1 MKSKQSKGSAEEQVL
16 GRVERRPTRSLLGA
30 IGLAIVATLA
40 VFAIER
46 FLWYPAGR
54 WSLFYPVVI
63 ACAWFGG
70 RASGIVATLLSSAL
84 MWWFLVTPENERLR
98 DGVGDDVVVAL
109 VFVATGILLSI
120 ASHRYRWNAARL
132 ARHYRY
138 LQTILDFSPDAIV
151 LKDRNSRYLL
161 VNEAFER
168 IAGTTAS
175 AMVGRTPVDVLP
187 AALADKVQANEK
199 AVRDTH
205 APVQFETELADGRDV
220 LITEFPLLDE
230 ANDLFAIGAVA
241 TDISHRKAEERTL
254 RETMEDLRT
263 AQHVS
268 HVGSWHWDFR
278 TNAAKWSDELYVIFG
293 VDRSQPPSAEFR
305 PVERLLTADSLTRLR
320 EAMEKLRVDG
330 EPYELDIEF
339 TRPDGAT
346 RWCAARAEAA
356 RDEGGQIIGINGT
369 IADITHIKE
378 IERLRKEWTS
388 IVAHD
393 LRQPLDA
400 ITMATGILPSLQESD
415 REEQRVILQRIQSS
429 TQHLAR
435 MIDDLM
441 DMSLLEAN
449 RLKLE
454 RRWDDPETATREA
467 IERLRQG
474 VDNPINVEVR
484 GSPARWCVDA
494 MRVEQVLA
502 NLLSN
507 AVKYGDPGA
516 PIDVRLDRKP
526 DGIEIAV
533 TNSGGFVDPEE
544 LPRLFDRFARSKTSR
559 SAGVSGLGLGLY
571 ISKGIVE
578 AHGGRIW
585 ADSVPGKSTTFHLSL
600 PSPEARL
607 KAA

>member
-1 MKSKQSKGSAEEQVL
+1 MQSNGSNGSAEEQPL
-16 GRVERRPTRSLLGA
+16 TRVPRRSTQSLLAA
-30 IGLAIVATLA
+30 IGVTIVATLA

-46 FLWYPAGR
+46 VFWYPVGR

-70 RASGIVATLLSSAL
+70 RASGIVATLLSSVL
-84 MWWFLVTPENERLR
+84 MWWFLVAPENERLR
-98 DGVGDDVVVAL
+98 DGAGDDLVVAL
-109 VFVATGILLSI
+109 VFVATGILISI
-120 ASHRYRWNAARL
+120 ASHAYRRNAAGL
-132 ARHYRY
+132 ARHYHH

-161 VNEAFER
+161 VNDAFER
-168 IAGTTAS
+168 IAGATAS
-175 AMVGRTPVDVLP
+175 SVVGRTPADVLP
-187 AALADKVQANEK
+187 RILADKVQANEK
-199 AVRDTH
+199 KVRATH
-205 APVQFETELADGRDV
+205 APVQFEVELADGHDV

-230 ANDLFAIGAVA
+230 ANDLFAIGAIA
-241 TDISHRKAEERTL
+241 TDITRRKAEERTL

-278 TNAAKWSDELYVIFG
+278 TNAAKWSDEMYVIFG
-293 VDRSQPPSAEFR
+293 IDRNQPPTPEFH
-305 PVERLLTADSLTRLR
+305 PLERLLTPDSLTRLR
-320 EAMEKLRVDG
+320 DAMEKLRVDG
-330 EPYELDIEF
+330 EPCELDIEF

-378 IERLRKEWTS
+378 LERLRKEWTS

-415 REEQRVILQRIQSS
+415 REEQRVMLQRIQSS
-429 TQHLAR
+429 TQNLTR

-454 RRWDDPETATREA
+454 RSWVDPETATREA

-474 VDNPINVEVR
+474 VDNPIRVEVS
-484 GSPARWCVDA
+484 GSPATWCVDA
-494 MRVEQVLA
+494 MRIEQVLA

-507 AVKYGDPGA
+507 AAKYGEPGA

-526 DGIEIAV
+526 DGVEIAV
-533 TNSGGFVDPEE
+533 TNSGQGIDPEE
-544 LPRLFDRFARSKTSR
+544 LPHLFDRFARSKTSR
-559 SAGVSGLGLGLY
+559 SSGVSGLGLGLY

-585 ADSVPGKSTTFHLSL
+585 AESVPGKSTTFHLSL
-600 PSPEARL
+600 PVAEARS

>member
-1 MKSKQSKGSAEEQVL
+1 MQSNGSNRSAEEQAL
-16 GRVERRPTRSLLGA
+16 TRVARRSTQSLLTA
-30 IGLAIVATLA
+30 IGLTIVATLA

-46 FLWYPAGR
+46 VFWYPVGR

-84 MWWFLVTPENERLR
+84 MWWFLVAPENERLR
-98 DGVGDDVVVAL
+98 DGAGDDLVVAL
-109 VFVATGILLSI
+109 VFVVTGILISI
-120 ASHRYRWNAARL
+120 ASHGYRRNAARL
-132 ARHYRY
+132 ARHDHQ

-151 LKDRNSRYLL
+151 LKDCNGRYVL
-161 VNEAFER
+161 VNDAFGR

-175 AMVGRTPVDVLP
+175 TLVGRTPADVLP
-187 AALADKVQANEK
+187 RAVAEKVQANEK
-199 AVRDTH
+199 TVRETR
-205 APVQFETELADGRDV
+205 APVQFETELADGHHV
-220 LITEFPLLDE
+220 LVTEFPLIDE
-230 ANDLFAIGAVA
+230 ANDLFAIGAIA
-241 TDISHRKAEERTL
+241 TDITRRKAEERTL

-268 HVGSWHWDFR
+268 HVGSWHWDFG
-278 TNAAKWSDELYVIFG
+278 TNSAKWSDELYVIFG
-293 VDRSQPPSAEFR
+293 VDRSQPPTPQFH
-305 PVERLLTADSLTRLR
+305 PLERLLTPDSLTRLR
-320 EAMEKLRVDG
+320 NAMEKLRVDG
-330 EPYELDIEF
+330 EPCELDIEF

-346 RWCAARAEAA
+346 RWCSARAEAA

-369 IADITHIKE
+369 IADITHIKQL
-378 IERLRKEWTS
+378 ERLRKEWTS
-388 IVAHD
+388 VVAHD

-415 REEQRVILQRIQSS
+415 REERRVMLQRIQSS
-429 TQHLAR
+429 TQNLTR
-435 MIDDLM
+435 MIDDLL

-454 RRWDDPETATREA
+454 RSWDDPERATREA

-474 VDNPINVEVR
+474 IENPIRVEVS

-494 MRVEQVLA
+494 MRIEQVLA

-507 AVKYGDPGA
+507 AAKYGEAGA
-516 PIDVRLDRKP
+516 PIDVRLDRQP
-526 DGIEIAV
+526 DGVEITV
-533 TNSGGFVDPEE
+533 TNSGPGIDPEE
-544 LPRLFDRFARSKTSR
+544 LPHLFDRFARSKVSR
-559 SAGVSGLGLGLY
+559 RSGVSGLGLGLY

-578 AHGGRIW
+578 AHGGRLW
-585 ADSVPGKSTTFHLSL
+585 ADSAPGERTTFHLSL
-600 PSPEARL
+600 PSGEARS

>member
-1 MKSKQSKGSAEEQVL
+1 MQSSGSNGPADEPALTMVA
-16 GRVERRPTRSLLGA
+16 RRPMRSLLAA
-30 IGLAIVATLA
+30 IGLTIVATLA

-46 FLWYPAGR
+46 RFWYPVGR

-84 MWWFLVTPENERLR
+84 MWWFLVAPENARLQ
-98 DGVGDDVVVAL
+98 DGAGDDLVVAL
-109 VFVATGILLSI
+109 VFVATGILISI
-120 ASHRYRWNAARL
+120 ASHGYRRNAARL
-132 ARHYRY
+132 ARQYHH
-138 LQTILDFSPDAIV
+138 LETILDFAPDAIV
-151 LKDRNSRYLL
+151 LKDRDSRYVL
-161 VNEAFER
+161 VNDAFER
-168 IAGTTAS
+168 IAGTTAGT
-175 AMVGRTPVDVLP
+175 VIGRTPADVLP
-187 AALADKVQANEK
+187 PALAEKVQANEET
-199 AVRDTH
+199 VRATR
-205 APVQFETELADGRDV
+205 APAQFEMELAGGRDV
-220 LITEFPLLDE
+220 LITEFPLFDE
-230 ANDLFAIGAVA
+230 ANDLFAIGAIA
-241 TDISHRKAEERTL
+241 TDISRRKAEERTL

-278 TNAAKWSDELYVIFG
+278 TNGAKWSDEMYVIFG
-293 VDRSQPPSAEFR
+293 VDPSQLPTPEFR
-305 PVERLLTADSLTRLR
+305 PVEQLLTADSLTRLR
-320 EAMEKLRVDG
+320 EAMEKLRADG
-330 EPYELDIEF
+330 EPFELDIEF

-346 RWCAARAEAA
+346 CWCAARAEAA
-356 RDEGGQIIGINGT
+356 RDEGGQIVGINGT
-369 IADITHIKE
+369 VADITHIKE

-415 REEQRVILQRIQSS
+415 REAQRVMLQRIQAS

-454 RRWDDPETATREA
+454 RSWADPEAATREA

-474 VDNPINVEVR
+474 IENPIRVEVT

-507 AVKYGDPGA
+507 AAKYGEPGA

-526 DGIEIAV
+526 DGVEIAV
-533 TNSGGFVDPEE
+533 TNSGGGIDPEE
-544 LPRLFDRFARSKTSR
+544 LPRLFDRFARSKMSK
-559 SAGVSGLGLGLY
+559 SSGVSGLGLGLY
-571 ISKGIVE
+571 ISKGIAE

-585 ADSVPGKSTTFHLSL
+585 ADGVPGKRTTFHLSL
-600 PSPEARL
+600 PTVEARS

>member
-1 MKSKQSKGSAEEQVL
+1 VQSHGSNGSAEEQAL
-16 GRVERRPTRSLLGA
+16 TRVAHTPTRSLLTA
-30 IGLAIVATLA
+30 IGLTIVATLA

-46 FLWYPAGR
+46 VFWYPAGQ
-54 WSLFYPVVI
+54 WSLFYPAVI
-63 ACAWFGG
+63 ACAWYGG
-70 RASGIVATLLSSAL
+70 RASGVVATLLSSAL
-84 MWWFLVTPENERLR
+84 MWWYLVAPENERLR
-98 DGVGDDVVVAL
+98 DGAGDDVVVAV
-109 VFVATGILLSI
+109 VFIATGILISI
-120 ASHRYRWNAARL
+120 GSHRYRRNTARL
-132 ARHYRY
+132 SRHYGY
-138 LQTILDFSPDAIV
+138 LQTILDYSPDAIA

-175 AMVGRTPVDVLP
+175 VVVGRTPADVLP
-187 AALADKVQANEK
+187 RALAEKVQASEK
-199 AVRDTH
+199 TVRATRTP
-205 APVQFETELADGRDV
+205 AQFEMELADGRDV
-220 LITEFPLLDE
+220 LITEFPLLNE
-230 ANDLFAIGAVA
+230 ANDLFAIGAIG
-241 TDISHRKAEERTL
+241 TDISQRKAEERTL

-278 TNAAKWSDELYVIFG
+278 ANAAKWSDEMYVIFG
-293 VDRSQPPSAEFR
+293 VDRSRPPTPQFH

-320 EAMEKLRVDG
+320 DAMGKLRVDG
-330 EPYELDIEF
+330 EPFEMDIEF

-356 RDEGGQIIGINGT
+356 RDEDGQIIGIHGT

-378 IERLRKEWTS
+378 LERLRKEWTS

-393 LRQPLDA
+393 LRQPLGA

-415 REEQRVILQRIQSS
+415 REERRVMLQRIQSS
-429 TQHLAR
+429 TQNLAR

-454 RRWDDPETATREA
+454 RSWADPEAATREA
-467 IERLRQG
+467 IERLRHAVG
-474 VDNPINVEVR
+474 NPIRVEVS

-494 MRVEQVLA
+494 MRIEQVLA

-507 AVKYGDPGA
+507 AAKYGEPGA
-516 PIDVRLDRKP
+516 PIDVRLDRNP
-526 DGIEIAV
+526 DGVEIGV
-533 TNSGGFVDPEE
+533 TNSGGSINPEE
-544 LPRLFDRFARSKTSR
+544 LPHLFDRFARSKMSR
-559 SAGVSGLGLGLY
+559 SSGVSGLGLGLY

-585 ADSVPGKSTTFHLSL
+585 ADGVPGKRTTFHLSL
-600 PSPEARL
+600 PNAEARL